1 MNVRLFR
8 RFISLGQKQA
18 DAEKFNGYLS
28 AFFTCWWYLEIYCLK
43 SRNSELYWVT
53 GISTVPGRQSCP
65 CFCSSFHPAASPS
78 IAKIPQ
84 VAIMRK
90 KGINM
95 FACLEPRYFCHVL
108 PFKSIFKE
116 SIALPLK
123 LVGCIVLMISVLICV
138 LVHFSFGSVAGDNS
152 CPSSMLLSIH
162 ESWQYMKW
170 NKIKLVFAWE

>member
-1 MNVRLFR
+1 
-8 RFISLGQKQA
+8 
-18 DAEKFNGYLS
+18 
-28 AFFTCWWYLEIYCLK
+28 
-43 SRNSELYWVT
+43 
-53 GISTVPGRQSCP
+53 
-65 CFCSSFHPAASPS
+65 
-78 IAKIPQ
+78 
-84 VAIMRK
+84 MRK

-95 FACLEPRYFCHVL
+95 FACLEPRYFCYVL

-162 ESWQYMKW
+162 ET
-170 NKIKLVFAWE
+170 LTVHEVE